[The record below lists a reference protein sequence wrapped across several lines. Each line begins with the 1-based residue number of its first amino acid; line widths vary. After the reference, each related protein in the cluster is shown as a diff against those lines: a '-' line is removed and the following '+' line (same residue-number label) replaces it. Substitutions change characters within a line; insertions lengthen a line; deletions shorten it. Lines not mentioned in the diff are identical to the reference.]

1 MGSGLRA
8 ESVSD
13 GCGALGDRRLA
24 VRGLVGVDDALA
36 HGLVELAACLA
47 SQFLGL
53 GGLAGVSGL
62 AEAAD
67 VRLQGGLHSLVAQA
81 RLLVGAI
88 ALDLRLDVRHWCAFA
103 SRMIVTP
110 PTPAGPRTKGT
121 GDPPGT
127 QIALGGAPCRDAAR
141 PDAPCE
147 DSPVLP
153 PQPGR
158 TDPAVI
164 RNFCII
170 AHIDHGKSTL
180 ADRMLQAT
188 GVVDDRQMRA
198 QYLDRMDIERER
210 GITIKSQ
217 AVRLPYRAQDGQDY
231 VLNLIDTPGHV
242 DFTYEVSRSL
252 AACEG
257 AVLLVDAA
265 QGIEAQ
271 TLANL
276 YLALENDLQII
287 PVLNKID
294 LPAAQ
299 PEKYAAE
306 LAHIIGCSPDDVLK
320 VSAKTGEGVAEL
332 LEEIVRTVPHP
343 IGNADAPVRALIF
356 DSVYDTYRGV
366 VTYVRVIDGH
376 VSTRERI
383 EMMSTHAIHD
393 LLEIGVISPEP
404 VVAKGLGVGEVGY
417 LITGV
422 KDVRQSRV
430 GDTVTLANKGAT
442 QALGGYRDPKPMVF
456 SGLYPI
462 DGSDYPALR
471 DALDKLKL
479 NDAALVYEP
488 ETSVALGFGF
498 RCGFLGLLHL
508 EIVRERLERE
518 FNLDLISTAPNVV
531 YRVIKDDGAEV
542 IVTNPS
548 EFPTGKVAEVH
559 EPVVRSTILA
569 PSDFVG
575 TIMELCQARRGVLL
589 GMDYLSQDRVE
600 LRYTLPLAEIV
611 FDFFDQLKS
620 RTKGYASLD
629 YETSGE
635 QAADLVKVD
644 ILLHGDT
651 VDAFSAIVHKDK
663 AYAYGVA
670 MTAKLRELIPRQQ
683 FEVPIQ
689 AAIGSRVIARET
701 VRAIR
706 KDVLA
711 KCYGGDI
718 TRKRKLLEKQKE
730 GKKRM
735 KMVGRVEVPQEAFI
749 AALSTSDEPAKK

>member
-1 MGSGLRA
+1 MTTTQP
-8 ESVSD
+8 
-13 GCGALGDRRLA
+13 GA
-24 VRGLVGVDDALA
+24 
-36 HGLVELAACLA
+36 
-47 SQFLGL
+47 
-53 GGLAGVSGL
+53 
-62 AEAAD
+62 
-67 VRLQGGLHSLVAQA
+67 
-81 RLLVGAI
+81 
-88 ALDLRLDVRHWCAFA
+88 
-103 SRMIVTP
+103 TP
-110 PTPAGPRTKGT
+110 P
-121 GDPPGT
+121 
-127 QIALGGAPCRDAAR
+127 
-141 PDAPCE
+141 E
-147 DSPVLP
+147 
-153 PQPGR
+153 
-158 TDPAVI
+158 VI

-188 GVVDDRQMRA
+188 DLVADRDMRA

-217 AVRLPYRAQDGQDY
+217 AVRLPYRASDGVRY

-242 DFTYEVSRSL
+242 DFSYEVSRSL

-276 YLALENDLQII
+276 YMALENDLQII

-299 PEKYAAE
+299 PDKYAAE
-306 LAHIIGCSPDDVLK
+306 LSHIIGCEPEEVLR
-320 VSAKTGEGVAEL
+320 VSAKTGEGVDEL
-332 LEEIVRTVPHP
+332 LERVVSDIPAP
-343 IGNADAPVRALIF
+343 MGDPDAPARALIF

-366 VTYVRVIDGH
+366 VTYVRMVDGSLSH
-376 VSTRERI
+376 RNRI
-383 EMMSTHAIHD
+383 KMMSTNATHE
-393 LLEIGVISPEP
+393 LLEVGVISPEP
-404 VVAKGLGVGEVGY
+404 EAADGLGAGEVGY

-430 GDTVTLANKGAT
+430 GDTVTTANAGAEES
-442 QALGGYRDPKPMVF
+442 LGGYRDPRPMVY
-456 SGLYPI
+456 SGLFPI
-462 DGSDYPALR
+462 DGSDYPDLR

-488 ETSVALGFGF
+488 ENSTALGFGF

-518 FNLDLISTAPNVV
+518 FGLDLISTAPSVV
-531 YRVIKDDGAEV
+531 YGVLMEDGAAHV
-542 IVTNPS
+542 VTNPS
-548 EFPTGKVAEVH
+548 EFPTGKVAEVT
-559 EPVVRSTILA
+559 EPVVKATIIA

-575 TIMELCQARRGVLL
+575 TIMELCQARRGTML
-589 GMDYLSQDRVE
+589 GMDYLSTDRVE
-600 LRYTLPLAEIV
+600 LRYSLPLAEIV
-611 FDFFDQLKS
+611 FDFFDSLKS

-629 YETSGE
+629 YEPDGE

-644 ILLHGDT
+644 ILLHGDP
-651 VDAFSAIVHKDK
+651 VDAFSAIVHRDG

-670 MTAKLRELIPRQQ
+670 MASRLRELIPRQQ

-701 VRAIR
+701 IRAMR

-711 KCYGGDI
+711 KCYGGDVS
-718 TRKRKLLEKQKE
+718 RKRKLLEKQKE

-749 AALSTSDEPAKK
+749 AALSTDSTKK

>member
-1 MGSGLRA
+1 MANSSAPKPGS
-8 ESVSD
+8 
-13 GCGALGDRRLA
+13 
-24 VRGLVGVDDALA
+24 
-36 HGLVELAACLA
+36 
-47 SQFLGL
+47 
-53 GGLAGVSGL
+53 
-62 AEAAD
+62 
-67 VRLQGGLHSLVAQA
+67 
-81 RLLVGAI
+81 
-88 ALDLRLDVRHWCAFA
+88 
-103 SRMIVTP
+103 
-110 PTPAGPRTKGT
+110 
-121 GDPPGT
+121 
-127 QIALGGAPCRDAAR
+127 
-141 PDAPCE
+141 
-147 DSPVLP
+147 
-153 PQPGR
+153 
-158 TDPAVI
+158 TDPSVI

-180 ADRMLQAT
+180 ADRMLQIT
-188 GVVDDRQMRA
+188 GVVDSRQMRA

-217 AVRLPYRAQDGQDY
+217 AVRLPFTADDGVTY
-231 VLNLIDTPGHV
+231 ILNLIDTPGHV

-257 AVLLVDAA
+257 AILLVDAA

-276 YLALENDLQII
+276 YLALENDLQVI

-306 LAHIIGCSPDDVLK
+306 LAHIIGCDPADVLK
-320 VSAKTGEGVAEL
+320 VSAKTGLGVGEL
-332 LEEIVRTVPHP
+332 LNEVVKLIPAP
-343 IGNADAPVRALIF
+343 IGDADAPARAMIF

-366 VTYVRVIDGH
+366 VTYVRVIDGQL
-376 VSTRERI
+376 STRERI
-383 EMMSTHAIHD
+383 SMMSTGATHE
-393 LLEIGVISPEP
+393 LLEVGVISPEP
-404 VVAKGLGVGEVGY
+404 VPSAAVGVGEVGY

-430 GDTVTLANKGAT
+430 GDTVTSSLRGAT

-456 SGLYPI
+456 SGLYPL
-462 DGSDYPALR
+462 DGSDYPLLR

-531 YRVIKDDGAEV
+531 YRVRMDDGSEL

-548 EFPTGKVAEVH
+548 EFPSGKISEVN
-559 EPVVRSTILA
+559 EPVVRATILA
-569 PSDFVG
+569 PSDYVG
-575 TIMELCQARRGVLL
+575 AIMELCQTRRGVLM
-589 GMDYLSQDRVE
+589 GMDYLSEDRVE

-611 FDFFDQLKS
+611 FDFFDALKS
-620 RTKGYASLD
+620 KTRGYASLD
-629 YETSGE
+629 YEPTGE
-635 QAADLVKVD
+635 QASDLVKVD
-644 ILLHGDT
+644 ILLHGDA

-663 AYAYGVA
+663 AYAYGVHMA
-670 MTAKLRELIPRQQ
+670 GKLKDLIPRQQ

-689 AAIGSRVIARET
+689 AAIGARVIARESI
-701 VRAIR
+701 RAIR

-718 TRKRKLLEKQKE
+718 SRKRKLLEKQKD

-749 AALSTSDEPAKK
+749 AALSTDESPAKPK

>member
-1 MGSGLRA
+1 MTGTRP
-8 ESVSD
+8 
-13 GCGALGDRRLA
+13 GATDQ
-24 VRGLVGVDDALA
+24 AL
-36 HGLVELAACLA
+36 
-47 SQFLGL
+47 
-53 GGLAGVSGL
+53 
-62 AEAAD
+62 
-67 VRLQGGLHSLVAQA
+67 
-81 RLLVGAI
+81 
-88 ALDLRLDVRHWCAFA
+88 
-103 SRMIVTP
+103 
-110 PTPAGPRTKGT
+110 
-121 GDPPGT
+121 
-127 QIALGGAPCRDAAR
+127 
-141 PDAPCE
+141 
-147 DSPVLP
+147 
-153 PQPGR
+153 
-158 TDPAVI
+158 I

-188 GVVDDRQMRA
+188 GLVPDREMRA

-217 AVRLPYRAQDGQDY
+217 AVRLPYQAQDGVTY

-299 PEKYAAE
+299 PDKYAAE
-306 LAHIIGCSPDDVLK
+306 LAHIIGCDPDDVLR
-320 VSAKTGEGVAEL
+320 VSAKTGAGVDEL
-332 LEEIVRTVPHP
+332 LERVVAEIP
-343 IGNADAPVRALIF
+343 APAGDPESPARALIF

-366 VTYVRVIDGH
+366 VTYVRMVDGRLGH
-376 VSTRERI
+376 RQRI
-383 EMMSTHAIHD
+383 VMMSTGATHEA
-393 LLEIGVISPEP
+393 LEVGVISPEP
-404 VVAKGLGVGEVGY
+404 VASQGLGAGEVGY

-430 GDTVTLANKGAT
+430 GDTVSSSDRSAVES
-442 QALGGYRDPKPMVF
+442 LGGYQDPKPMVY
-456 SGLYPI
+456 SGLFPI
-462 DGSDYPALR
+462 DGSDYPDLR

-488 ETSVALGFGF
+488 ETSTALGFGF

-518 FNLDLISTAPNVV
+518 FDLDLISTAPSVV
-531 YRVIKDDGAEV
+531 YGVDMEDGSHHV
-542 IVTNPS
+542 VTNPS
-548 EFPTGKVAEVH
+548 EFPDGKIATVS
-559 EPVVRSTILA
+559 EPVVKATVIA
-569 PSDFVG
+569 PSDYVG
-575 TIMELCQARRGVLL
+575 TIMELCQSRRGTLL
-589 GMDYLSQDRVE
+589 GMDYLSEDRIE
-600 LRYTLPLAEIV
+600 LRYSLPLAEIV
-611 FDFFDQLKS
+611 FDFFDALKS
-620 RTKGYASLD
+620 RTRGYASLD
-629 YETSGE
+629 YETEGE
-635 QAADLVKVD
+635 QTADLVKVD
-644 ILLHGDT
+644 ILLHGDP
-651 VDAFSAIVHKDK
+651 VDAFSAIVHRDR
-663 AYAYGVA
+663 AYSYGVA
-670 MTAKLRELIPRQQ
+670 MAAKLKELIPRQQ

-689 AAIGSRVIARET
+689 AAIGSRIIARENI
-701 VRAIR
+701 RAIR

-718 TRKRKLLEKQKE
+718 SRKRKLLEKQKA

-735 KMVGRVEVPQEAFI
+735 KTVGSVEVPQEAFI
-749 AALSTSDEPAKK
+749 AALSTESDR

>member
-1 MGSGLRA
+1 MPPAPGSTD
-8 ESVSD
+8 ES
-13 GCGALGDRRLA
+13 
-24 VRGLVGVDDALA
+24 
-36 HGLVELAACLA
+36 
-47 SQFLGL
+47 
-53 GGLAGVSGL
+53 
-62 AEAAD
+62 
-67 VRLQGGLHSLVAQA
+67 
-81 RLLVGAI
+81 I
-88 ALDLRLDVRHWCAFA
+88 
-103 SRMIVTP
+103 
-110 PTPAGPRTKGT
+110 
-121 GDPPGT
+121 
-127 QIALGGAPCRDAAR
+127 
-141 PDAPCE
+141 
-147 DSPVLP
+147 
-153 PQPGR
+153 
-158 TDPAVI
+158 I

-180 ADRMLQAT
+180 ADRMLQIT
-188 GVVDDRQMRA
+188 GVVDGRDMRA

-217 AVRLPYRAQDGQDY
+217 AVRLPYVASDGIDY

-257 AVLLVDAA
+257 AILLVDAA

-276 YLALENDLQII
+276 YLALENDLAII

-299 PEKYAAE
+299 PERYAAE
-306 LAHIIGCSPDDVLK
+306 LAHIIGCDPDDVLQ
-320 VSAKTGEGVAEL
+320 VSAKTGTGVREL
-332 LEEIVRTVPHP
+332 LDEVVRQVPAP
-343 IGNADAPVRALIF
+343 AGDPNAPARALIF
-356 DSVYDTYRGV
+356 DSVYDSYRGV
-366 VTYVRVIDGH
+366 ITYVRVIDGKL
-376 VSTRERI
+376 STRERI
-383 EMMSTHAIHD
+383 VMMSTGAQHEM
-393 LLEIGVISPEP
+393 LEVGVISPDP
-404 VVAKGLGVGEVGY
+404 VPSAAIGAGEVGY

-430 GDTVTLANKGAT
+430 GDTVTAASKAGAT
-442 QALGGYRDPKPMVF
+442 VPLGGYRDPKPMVF

-462 DGSDYPALR
+462 DGSDYPELR

-488 ETSVALGFGF
+488 ETSGALGFGF

-518 FNLDLISTAPNVV
+518 FNLDLISTAPNVIYQV
-531 YRVIKDDGAEV
+531 TLDDGRSIE
-542 IVTNPS
+542 VTNPS
-548 EFPTGKVAEVH
+548 EYPNGKVAEVR
-559 EPVVRSTILA
+559 EPVVRATILS
-569 PSDFVG
+569 PTDYVG
-575 TIMELCQARRGVLL
+575 AIMELCQNRRGNLL
-589 GMDYLSQDRVE
+589 GMDYLSDTRVE

-611 FDFFDQLKS
+611 FDFFDALKS
-620 RTKGYASLD
+620 RTRGYASLD
-629 YETSGE
+629 YETTGE

-644 ILLHGDT
+644 ILLHGEP
-651 VDAFSAIVHKDK
+651 VDAFSAIVHRDK
-663 AYAYGVA
+663 SYSYGVA
-670 MTAKLRELIPRQQ
+670 MAAKLKTLIPRQQ

-689 AAIGSRVIARET
+689 AAIGSRIIARES
-701 VRAIR
+701 VRAMR

-735 KMVGRVEVPQEAFI
+735 KMVGRVEIPQEAFI
-749 AALSTSDEPAKK
+749 AALNTEGEQGAKK